1 MSEMIILD
9 KNGRNNCLYTSWT
22 SKLSCGWEI
31 AETYDLEW
39 RPPCECRL
47 VVTAQH
53 YQAPEVPLLIRC
65 MAEGIPVLV
74 IADGILE
81 YRNTW
86 LRPDTPNGCI
96 FQPVVGHKIAV
107 IGRSQARIL
116 ESWGN
121 AGRCEVVGVPRFDGL
136 LNRKA
141 RTRSSSTSFRIL
153 VMTAKTPGFTKDQLG
168 EVVAGLGSLKRWFA
182 LNPLLDGVKVEPVWR
197 VAVTMAE
204 QLGICTDT
212 TTELAELLSDVD
224 AVISTPSTA
233 MLEAMLLG
241 LPVAKLDFG
250 NYPQYLTNAWNITHA
265 DHLTTTIR
273 EFLHPPEAKMLF
285 QDTMLHD
292 ALECRSPAASRMV
305 YLVEEMVRRG
315 RERVGSLLNQILPF
329 TGVANEVEERFDRA
343 ALYPADPVFV
353 TSSTVLL
360 QTEVNSLKSKLLSLE
375 EEYASCKRLIESNS
389 LFGRIMANLCWTGID
404 KHSFFFR
411 SKS

>member
-1 MSEMIILD
+1 MSEVIILD
-9 KNGRNNCLYTSWT
+9 KNGRNNHLYAPWT
-22 SKLSCGWEI
+22 GKLSCGWEI

-121 AGRCEVVGVPRFDGL
+121 AGRCEVVGAPRFDEL
-136 LNRKA
+136 LHRKA
-141 RTRSSSTSFRIL
+141 RTRLSSAPFRIL
-153 VMTAKTPGFTKDQLG
+153 VMTAKTPAFTEDQLG
-168 EVVAGLGSLKRWFA
+168 EVVAGLDCLKRWFD
-182 LNPLLDGVKVEPVWR
+182 LNPLLGGVTVEPVWR
-197 VAVTMAE
+197 VAEAVAE
-204 QLGICTDT
+204 RLGIRTDT
-212 TTELAELLSDVD
+212 ATELAELLTDVD

-241 LPVAKLDFG
+241 LPVARLDFG
-250 NYPQYLTNAWNITHA
+250 NYPQYLTSAWNITHA
-265 DHLTTTIR
+265 DHLTTTIG

-285 QDTMLHD
+285 QDTILHD
-292 ALECRSPAASRMV
+292 ALECRSPATPRMV
-305 YLVEEMVRRG
+305 HLVEEMVRLG
-315 RERVGSLLNQILPF
+315 KANVDSLPHQILPF
-329 TGVANEVEERFDRA
+329 SGVAHEAEGRFDRA
-343 ALYPADPVFV
+343 ALYPANPVFA
-353 TSSTVLL
+353 TSNTLLL
-360 QTEVNSLKSKLLSLE
+360 QTEVNSLKSKLSSLE
-375 EEYASCKRLIESNS
+375 AEFSAYKRLIESGS
-389 LFGRIMANLCWTGID
+389 LLGRIMANLGRAGID
-404 KHSFFFR
+404 KRSSFFR